1 MGMKQDRVK
10 TGKPLPGSIFD
21 LYKIGAGPS
30 SSHSIGPERAARHFL
45 ERLAASPAS
54 VRVTLFGSLAAT
66 GRGHLTDQS
75 VRRALGGVPV
85 EFVWDTETGNLKHPN
100 TMRLDALGPDGAVR
114 DSWTVYSIGGGNLRD
129 DSGPM
134 GDGEPAPYPGRSL
147 TELLTY
153 GDTQGLAFWQL
164 VERTERDPWTRL
176 EAIWEAMEASVRR
189 GLESRENYLPGPLKL
204 ARKARTTSIRG
215 RDLVSPQRDMALL
228 AAFALAV
235 AEENAAG
242 GTIVT
247 APSCGA
253 AGVLPGLLYYY
264 HEVKGIPRR
273 DILEAL
279 ATAGLFGSVIRAN
292 ASISGAEV
300 GCQGEIGSACSMAA
314 AAGAQLLGGTLRQI
328 EYAAEI
334 AMEHHLGLTC
344 DPVEGYVQIP
354 CIERNMTACLRAAEC
369 AVFALLT
376 DGRHLVSF
384 DDVIEVM
391 YRTGADLQSAYRE
404 TARGGL
410 ADLWRRRMTS
420 RQGPVGEAV
429 PLAPADRHNYCD

>member
-1 MGMKQDRVK
+1 MKTDQPVV
-10 TGKPLPGSIFD
+10 GSIFD

-30 SSHSIGPERAARHFL
+30 SSHSIGPERAARRFL
-45 ERLAASPAS
+45 ARQPAPPAS
-54 VRVTLFGSLAAT
+54 IRATLFGSLAAT

-75 VRRALGGVPV
+75 IRRALGDIPV
-85 EFVWDTETGNLKHPN
+85 EFAWDTETGGLKHPN
-100 TMRLDALGPDGAVR
+100 TLRFDALDGGGRVT

-129 DSGPM
+129 DSGPV
-134 GDGEPAPYPGRSL
+134 GDDEPARYPGRTI
-147 TELLTY
+147 TEHLAVCEA
-153 GDTQGLAFWQL
+153 QGLPFWQL
-164 VERTERDPWTRL
+164 VEQTERDPWPRL
-176 EAIWEAMEASVRR
+176 ETIWEAMEASVRR
-189 GLESRENYLPGPLKL
+189 GLESRENFLPGPLKL
-204 ARKARTTSIRG
+204 ARKARTTLLRG
-215 RDLVSPQRDMALL
+215 RDLASPQRDLALL

-235 AEENAAG
+235 SEENAAG

-253 AGVLPGLLYYY
+253 AGVLPGMLYYY
-264 HEVKGIPRR
+264 HTVKGLPRR

-300 GCQGEIGSACSMAA
+300 GCQGEVGSACSMAA
-314 AAGAQLLGGTLRQI
+314 AAGAQLLGGTLRQV

-334 AMEHHLGLTC
+334 GMEHHLGLTC
-344 DPVEGYVQIP
+344 DPIEGYVQIP

-410 ADLWRRRMTS
+410 AELWRRRMS
-420 RQGPVGEAV
+420 GRSQAGAAAA
-429 PLAPADRHNYCD
+429 APAEHHSYCD